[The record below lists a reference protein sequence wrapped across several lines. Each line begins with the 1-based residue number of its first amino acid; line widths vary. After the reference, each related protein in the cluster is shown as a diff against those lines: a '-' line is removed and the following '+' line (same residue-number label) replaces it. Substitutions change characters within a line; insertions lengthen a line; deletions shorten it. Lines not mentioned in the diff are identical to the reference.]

1 MWKYQRIGLLGRP
14 DSPSVNSSMQRLWQL
29 LQEWGLAV
37 RMHQS
42 YADELP
48 ELAGSAL
55 DSRQMGAWA
64 DLIIVVGGDGT
75 LLGAAREFAT
85 FSVPLLGI
93 NRGRLGFLT
102 DIMPDDMMAD
112 VRAVLQGHALVEDR
126 FLLQASIR
134 RQGEEIA
141 SAVALNDVVLHPGE
155 AIRMIEFELW
165 IDEQF
170 VYSQRS
176 DGLIVSTPTGSTA
189 YALSAGGPI
198 MHPSINALV
207 LVPMYPHMLT
217 SRPLVV
223 SGDARIRIIIGQDNP
238 VLPQVS
244 WDAQIQQGTQVGDE
258 IFIRKL
264 PHRLHLLHP
273 ERHNYYDICRRKLGW
288 GQKLGQL

>member
-14 DSPSVNSSMQRLWQL
+14 NSQSVLNTIGRLWQL
-29 LQEWGLAV
+29 LEQQGLQV
-37 RMHQS
+37 RMHDS
-42 YADELP
+42 YAQEMP
-48 ELAGSAL
+48 EQARGAL
-55 DSRQMGAWA
+55 STAKLGAWA

-85 FSVPLLGI
+85 YSVPLLGI

-102 DIMPDDMMAD
+102 DIMPDEMAED
-112 VRAVLQGHALVEDR
+112 VLAVLQGHSILEDR

-134 RQGEEIA
+134 RQGVELY
-141 SAVALNDVVLHPGE
+141 SGLALNDVVLHPGE

-198 MHPSINALV
+198 MHPGINALV
-207 LVPMYPHMLT
+207 LVPMYPHTLT

-223 SGDARIRIIIGQDNP
+223 SGDARIRILIGQDNP
-238 VLPQVS
+238 VLPQLS
-244 WDAQIQQGTQVGDE
+244 WDAQLQQATEVGDE
-258 IFIRKL
+258 IHIRKL

-288 GQKLGQL
+288 GQKLGQR